1 MTATPNNEKATPQTG
16 NVNPQMGEAN
26 KKMMAERL
34 SDKNDPLTLEVIKLV
49 SPNAVEVISCCTLRS
64 KEDTQLRNSE
74 IAFIYSS
81 IDENGKEIQ
90 GEICVDTKG
99 SMGFG
104 SLNQLAIFW
113 LSNVLDEKELA
124 TPAGKALTHLAG
136 ASKADDNIV
145 PYVYKDLMAGD
156 NYSKYGMP
164 LQTWLGEDNNL
175 SKFLTKGLGVKPGEL
190 GKKVLLLNMRQAGDN
205 KEDLFVM
212 VDAGALGQAAIK
224 EATLETSK
232 KQKYVKVYPTETSL
246 SFSRAISLKRVGG
259 PIRGVAANQLQLIVK
274 AKGLVDMMINPQPN
288 NKLAYTICTET
299 PRAQSLAISKL
310 NDNFDEHQVDELS
323 SNMSKMLKQISL
335 VAVDLNEG
343 THQNKKSMHK
353 K

>member
-1 MTATPNNEKATPQTG
+1 MITTIEKATPQTG

-34 SDKNDPLTLEVIKLV
+34 SDKNDLLTLEIIKLV
-49 SPNAVEVISCCTLRS
+49 APNTTEVISCCTVRS
-64 KEDTQLRNSE
+64 KEDNQLRNSE
-74 IAFIYSS
+74 IAFIYEAAD
-81 IDENGKEIQ
+81 IDGKLIQ
-90 GEICVDTKG
+90 GEVCVDTKG

-104 SLNQLAIFW
+104 SLNQLALFW

-136 ASKADDNIV
+136 ASKADDNVV

-175 SKFLTKGLGVKPGEL
+175 SKFLTKGLGVAPSLL

-212 VDAGALGQAAIK
+212 VDAGALGQCAMK
-224 EATLETSK
+224 EAILETNK
-232 KQKYVKVYPTETSL
+232 KQKYVKIYPTETSL
-246 SFSRAISLKRVGG
+246 SFSRAIGLKRVGG

-288 NKLAYTICTET
+288 NKLAYTICIET
-299 PRAQSLAISKL
+299 PRPQSLAISKL
-310 NDNFDEHQVDELS
+310 NDNFDENKNEDLS

-335 VAVDLNEG
+335 VAVDLDEI
-343 THQNKKSMHK
+343 THKNKKSLHK

>member
-1 MTATPNNEKATPQTG
+1 MTNEKLTPQTG

-34 SDKNDPLTLEVIKLV
+34 SDKNDPLTLEVIKIV
-49 SPNAVEVISCCTLRS
+49 APHVVEVVSCCTVRS
-64 KEDTQLRNSE
+64 KEDSQLRNSE
-74 IAFIYSS
+74 IAFIYSAK
-81 IDENGKEIQ
+81 DENGKEIQ

-113 LSNVLDEKELA
+113 LSGVLDEKDLA
-124 TPAGKALTHLAG
+124 TTAGKALTHLAG
-136 ASKADDNIV
+136 ANKADDEIV
-145 PYVYKDLMAGD
+145 PYTYKDLMAGD

-164 LQTWLGEDNNL
+164 LQTWLGEENNL
-175 SKFLTKGLGVKPGEL
+175 SKFLTKGLGVAPGQL

-212 VDAGALGQAAIK
+212 VDAGALGQAAMK
-224 EATLETSK
+224 EAILETSK
-232 KQKYVKVYPTETSL
+232 KQKYVKIYPTETSL
-246 SFSRAISLKRVGG
+246 SFSRAIGLKRVGG

-274 AKGLVDMMINPQPN
+274 AKGLVDMMVNPQIN

-299 PRAQSLAISKL
+299 PRPESLAISKL
-310 NDNFDEHQVDELS
+310 NDNFDEHKNEDLS
-323 SNMSKMLKQISL
+323 SNMSKMLKQISF
-335 VAVDLNEG
+335 VAVDLDDNS
-343 THQNKKSMHK
+343 HKNKKSIHK
-353 K
+353 